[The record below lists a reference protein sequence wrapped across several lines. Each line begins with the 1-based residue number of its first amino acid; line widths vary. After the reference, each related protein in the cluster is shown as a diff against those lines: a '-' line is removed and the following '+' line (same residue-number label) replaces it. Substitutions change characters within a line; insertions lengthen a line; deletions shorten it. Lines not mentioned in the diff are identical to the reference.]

1 MTVERNAA
9 LRLFTTLKAGGP
21 ADRLVR
27 VRNVDELAKTSAECH
42 GLGESLMILGWG
54 SNVLPS
60 DSGVRGTVALNGAT
74 SIEIESEGRI
84 LANSGVGFQD
94 LCISAAQAG
103 LTGLEFAVG
112 IPGSLGGALVSNAGA
127 YRSDISRLTRRIEVV
142 EVGQRKWVAPEWM
155 GFRYRDSRFRQPDLP
170 PATILRVELQLAPGD
185 PKAIYDSAREWQ
197 RQRIGKQPPSASAG
211 SFFKNVVDRELAQ
224 KIEGLTPGMRE
235 SGVVPAGFLI
245 EACGL
250 KGKRLGGAMIGSRH
264 ANFLLNVGGATATE
278 LRSLALYARDLVRE
292 RFGVEVE
299 EEVLYVGDWSEF
311 TPLAV
316 PSGP

>member
-27 VRNVDELAKTSAECH
+27 VRNVDELAKTSAECQA
-42 GLGESLMILGWG
+42 LGESLMILGWG

-84 LANSGVGFQD
+84 LAGSGVGFQD

-127 YRSDISRLTRRIEVV
+127 YRSDISRLTRQIEVV
-142 EVGQRKWVAPEWM
+142 EAGQRKWVSPEWM

-170 PATILRVELQLAPGD
+170 SATILRVELQLTPGD

-211 SFFKNVVDRELAQ
+211 SFFKNVVDRDLAQ

-278 LRSLALYARDLVRE
+278 LRSLALYTRDLVRE
-292 RFGVEVE
+292 RFGVEVD